1 MSTRLWMHEKGV
13 NMISATQMSLQ
24 SNCFGVAGLYGDTA
38 ENRSRLCE
46 FRPFLF
52 EQLSPMFAVS
62 QGSKQGCWNTPV
74 SLIMWREN
82 NGETRKKG
90 QSLKDTELQIKL
102 IFMRMG
108 SADKMLCLETSLSA
122 FLKLCFLFPTVFLSE
137 NSDLTSLSF
146 LRQTSC

>member
-1 MSTRLWMHEKGV
+1 MHEKGV

-62 QGSKQGCWNTPV
+62 HGSKQGCWNTPV

-82 NGETRKKG
+82 NGETWKKG
-90 QSLKDTELQIKL
+90 QSLKDIGLQIKL

-137 NSDLTSLSF
+137 NSDLTFLSF
-146 LRQTSC
+146 LSQTSC